1 MAVWLLILKLEI
13 VLNLACHTV
22 QTHAFIKN
30 WDQNPQIPVFM
41 SGKIGSRQDLQ
52 GQDYSCKV
60 HVTAEWGRGH
70 LRGISSP
77 STVLPNRVTTV
88 VGHEIQTSVLKA

>member
-30 WDQNPQIPVFM
+30 
-41 SGKIGSRQDLQ
+41 
-52 GQDYSCKV
+52 
-60 HVTAEWGRGH
+60 
-70 LRGISSP
+70 
-77 STVLPNRVTTV
+77 
-88 VGHEIQTSVLKA
+88 